1 MKVNYV
7 KLTAGVLTGFMAL
20 SSVPYAVY
28 AAGPTAGV
36 ASYTS
41 DIVST
46 SNTLTAGVTS
56 MLTDVMLKGDD
67 TSETATDVAATDVAA
82 TDAEPVKSAYAD
94 TAVAQV
100 SDSVNIRAS
109 ADENSESLGKLY
121 NNGIG
126 TVLETTDNGWY
137 KIQSGSV
144 TGYVKG
150 DYVVVGDDA
159 LVQSAGRRVATVNTE
174 TLKVRTTASTD
185 AEVLGL
191 VSGEDDLTVVDE
203 STDGWV
209 GVSTADGTG
218 YVSTDYVTLDTE
230 FTYAESKEEEA
241 ARLAKEEAE
250 RKAAEEA
257 ARKAEE
263 AARKAEEAARKAE
276 EAKAAKAAAKKSSKS
291 SSKSSSSS
299 SSEKS
304 YSAPSGS
311 NGQAVVNYASQFVG
325 NPYVY
330 GGSSLTNGT
339 DCSGFVMSV
348 YAQFGISLPHSS
360 SAMRSVGYGVS
371 TSDMQP
377 GDIICYSGHVAIYCG
392 GNTIVHA
399 SNPSDGIKYTSPANY
414 KSIIAV
420 RRIF

>member
-56 MLTDVMLKGDD
+56 MLTDVMLKGDE
-67 TSETATDVAATDVAA
+67 TSENATDVAT

-263 AARKAEEAARKAE
+263 KARKAE

-377 GDIICYSGHVAIYCG
+377 GDIICYSGHVALYIGGGQVAIYCG

>member
-56 MLTDVMLKGDD
+56 MLTDVMLKGDE
-67 TSETATDVAATDVAA
+67 TSETATDVAT

-203 STDGWV
+203 STAGWV

-250 RKAAEEA
+250 RQAAA
-257 ARKAEE
+257 AA
-263 AARKAEEAARKAE
+263 
-276 EAKAAKAAAKKSSKS
+276 AAKAKQK

-299 SSEKS
+299 DGTSSSGGSSAS
-304 YSAPSGS
+304 YAAPSGS
-311 NGQAVVNYASQFVG
+311 NGQAVASYASQFIG

-348 YAQFGISLPHSS
+348 YAAFGISLPHSS
-360 SAMRSVGYGVS
+360 SGQRSAGYEVNLS
-371 TSDMQP
+371 EAQP
-377 GDIICYSGHVAIYCG
+377 GDIVCYSGHVGIYVG
-392 GNTIVHA
+392 NNTIVHA
-399 SNPSDGIKYTSPANY
+399 STPSSGIKYSTATYRNVLS
-414 KSIIAV
+414 V

>member
-56 MLTDVMLKGDD
+56 MLTDVMLKGDE
-67 TSETATDVAATDVAA
+67 TSETATDVAT

-263 AARKAEEAARKAE
+263 KARKAE

-377 GDIICYSGHVAIYCG
+377 GDIICYSGHVAIYM
-392 GNTIVHA
+392 GNNKIVLA
-399 SNPSDGIKYTSPANY
+399 SNSAPYPRGGIKISNNARYRRIVT
-414 KSIIAV
+414 V
-420 RRIF
+420 RRIVK

>member
-56 MLTDVMLKGDD
+56 MLTDVMLKGDE
-67 TSETATDVAATDVAA
+67 TSETATDVAT

-203 STDGWV
+203 STAGWV

-263 AARKAEEAARKAE
+263 KARKAE

-414 KSIIAV
+414 KSIIAAV
-420 RRIF
+420 SYTHLTLPTIA